1 MSATHWLARTVFTQH
16 PGPPAQGKHRDV
28 GWSLPYQSLMKRMS
42 YSFILLQ
49 HFHRGGS
56 LLSDESR
63 FCQVDKKLDSTE
75 FIFFKILRL

>member
-1 MSATHWLARTVFTQH
+1 MLLTGLLRLFSHSIQDHQPRESIMH
-16 PGPPAQGKHRDV
+16 V

-56 LLSDESR
+56 LLSDDSR
-63 FCQVDKKLDSTE
+63 FGQVDKKLDSTE
-75 FIFFKILRL
+75 FIFFKILLL